1 VLSVNALPYSTTQYG
16 CIKTDFH
23 LPRQFLRD
31 YNCGFITLHY
41 RLQPLAV
48 SLDPLCELQLSGV
61 RHEPQASAAQ
71 GDYAHLPTRQRQL
84 LLKTS

>member
-23 LPRQFLRD
+23 LPRQFLR
-31 YNCGFITLHY
+31 
-41 RLQPLAV
+41 LQLRIYYSSLPPPPLAV
-48 SLDPLCELQLSGV
+48 SLDPLCDLQLNGV
-61 RHEPQASAAQ
+61 RHEPQASAGQ
-71 GDYAHLPTRQRQL
+71 GNHARLPTRQRQL